1 MASTITKVFEKLQ
14 SFSSRHGLSSASL
27 GTGWPWARSGFRPTG
42 SASEAPQDSRQPAP
56 LAPAAGGFPPGTEAF
71 TINFARPHPLKAYAQ
86 RILPIVTRA
95 YLAANVAVCLALVA
109 SACYLWIQRSGPSTM
124 ASPAAAIDEIAV
136 LQQHAKQNL
145 AELNANI
152 AVQQQQF
159 PAAGKLAA
167 LANTLPPRT
176 WITAIEGKR
185 EGRAITIQALYL
197 IDPEK
202 PYELPAKGWIDAL
215 KADPVF
221 GRQLKQLSLLQSSRE
236 NRGNAELFSFDLAA
250 EWSR

>member
-1 MASTITKVFEKLQ
+1 MTSTITK
-14 SFSSRHGLSSASL
+14 AL
-27 GTGWPWARSGFRPTG
+27 GKFQQRGWQAT
-42 SASEAPQDSRQPAP
+42 
-56 LAPAAGGFPPGTEAF
+56 PAAAGASPLDKEVFA
-71 TINFARPHPLKAYAQ
+71 INFVRPHPLKAYAQ
-86 RILPIVTRA
+86 RVLPIVTRA

-109 SACYLWIQRSGPSTM
+109 SACYLWIRHSGPSTV
-124 ASPAAAIDEIAV
+124 ASPAAALDEIAV

-145 AELNANI
+145 AELSAGI
-152 AVQQQQF
+152 ALQQQQF

-176 WITAIEGKR
+176 WMTGIEGKR
-185 EGRAITIQALYL
+185 EGRAITIRALYI

-221 GRQLKQLSLLQSSRE
+221 GRQLKQLSLVQSSRE
-236 NRGNAELFSFDLAA
+236 SRGNAELFSFELAA
-250 EWSR
+250 EWSQ